1 MGAQQRASEII
12 RSETEA
18 DTLKAAL
25 AALQEQYDTLQVDY
39 EAVAEEVLVQQ
50 EANTTH
56 GAESMAEVHQQEV
69 SVLKAQLDK
78 LEVANADLEGVL
90 KEQHEAYE
98 QLQKDAK
105 VLEAD
110 AVDAHEEIKRL
121 KALLQER
128 PPGQDQEVVV
138 EYQDE
143 VVVEEEVLVEEEV
156 VMEEE
161 VVVVEEQ
168 RLVASLQSQATNSN
182 PQHSPESTHLALS
195 LAKPK
200 PKLRPLSL
208 IHTQVADLE
217 QQLSAS
223 IEEASCTKVSFET
236 QVADLEQQLSAS
248 IEEDSCTTVSF
259 ETQEADLEQQL
270 SASIEEASC
279 SFETQVAD
287 LEQQL
292 SDLQQQLSASIE
304 EASCSKVSLQVKSLE
319 FDAAQAELVET
330 LGELDALRRSID
342 DRLIVEAPSME
353 DNTTL
358 VEKLRLG
365 SADDI
370 NEELWSVYGA
380 WPNKAESQ
388 VIDSKETWPLPF
400 AGRLT
405 ALFTSVTS
413 LWVSVGW
420 SLADVQALSTVLFD
434 GSNPD
439 RREGCCMEQAT

>member
-236 QVADLEQQLSAS
+236 QVADLEQQL
-248 IEEDSCTTVSF
+248 
-259 ETQEADLEQQL
+259 Q
-270 SASIEEASC
+270 
-279 SFETQVAD
+279 
-287 LEQQL
+287 
-292 SDLQQQLSASIE
+292 DLQQQLSASIE

>member
-236 QVADLEQQLSAS
+236 Q
-248 IEEDSCTTVSF
+248 
-259 ETQEADLEQQL
+259 EADLEQQL

-279 SFETQVAD
+279 TKVSFETQVAD

-292 SDLQQQLSASIE
+292 QDLQQQLSASIE